1 MSMLMIA
8 NVSFLAV
15 LMLIT
20 SQMKFINVSS
30 LVYKYLIHLQ
40 SARPI
45 YCYLDE
51 SIDVREDFLTLKK
64 PNFKMFLLDSLV

>member
-30 LVYKYLIHLQ
+30 LVYKYLIHSQ
-40 SARPI
+40 NARPI

-51 SIDVREDFLTLKK
+51 SIYVREDFLTLRK